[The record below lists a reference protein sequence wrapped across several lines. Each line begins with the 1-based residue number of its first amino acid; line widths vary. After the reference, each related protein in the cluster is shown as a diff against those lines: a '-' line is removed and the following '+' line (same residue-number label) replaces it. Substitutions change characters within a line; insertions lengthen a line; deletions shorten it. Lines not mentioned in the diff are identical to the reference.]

1 MKVSKDKLELEMD
14 CLRENLDSDLAVVDK
29 AQNDQE
35 GMCESGALID
45 WRQLWNLLGEYA
57 SDITITVIIYQ

>member
-45 WRQLWNLLGEYA
+45 WR
-57 SDITITVIIYQ
+57 